1 MGRQRQEGCV
11 GFLTSGL
18 GWERG
23 GGEKDQSL
31 EAQLDLKSHVGLRDK
46 GHMWL
51 GLWPTVSLLRRGEP

>member
-1 MGRQRQEGCV
+1 M